1 MSSVARRRPG
11 SRRRWRMSKR
21 KRQEAILSLI
31 GKHQIATQEE
41 LVDRLGRVGINTT
54 QATVSRDIGELG
66 LVRVGGPESHYVK
79 PSDGLGAASP
89 AGREDRLRRLLRDLP
104 LAGGAVRAYV
114 LDARQP
120 FIERFCWPALKA
132 GALYQGQ
139 YPLATALGR
148 PLIAQL
154 LVEVAAREGAT
165 WVGHGSTGKG
175 NDQVRF
181 EVAVGALGPQ
191 LKVLAPLRD
200 GMAMTREQEIA
211 YAHAHQLP
219 IEVKPESPYS
229 VDENLWGRSI
239 EAGVLEGPLLK
250 AAQSAF
256 RWTSSVDNAP
266 ASPAVIELT
275 FERGVPTTLDGRR
288 PGGVSLVEEL
298 NRLGGLHGVGR
309 IDMIED
315 RFVGIKSREI
325 YEAPAAII
333 LHAAHRALEEL
344 VLDGESARFKASVA
358 QEYARLVY
366 QGKWF
371 TSHRRDLDA
380 YALSTQ
386 RAVTG
391 RVRVKLHKGTVQ
403 VVGRSSVYSLYRPKL
418 ATYSAGDQFDHQAAV
433 GFIKLVGLPFGT
445 QAEVQ
450 GLAETA
456 SLLEDD
462 RHVVEVGPGSLE
474 GGLAE
479 PVLRAAVP
487 G

>member
-1 MSSVARRRPG
+1 MPEKIVLPYSGGLDTTVAVRWLTETRGFDVIAVTVDLG
-11 SRRRWRMSKR
+11 SQPKLETIRAR
-21 KRQEAILSLI
+21 A
-31 GKHQIATQEE
+31 
-41 LVDRLGRVGINTT
+41 
-54 QATVSRDIGELG
+54 
-66 LVRVGGPESHYVK
+66 
-79 PSDGLGAASP
+79 
-89 AGREDRLRRLLRDLP
+89 

-181 EVAVGALGPQ
+181 DVAVGALNPG
-191 LKVLAPLRD
+191 LNVLAPLRD
-200 GMAMTREQEIA
+200 GMSMTREEEIA
-211 YAHAHQLP
+211 YARGHNLP

-239 EAGVLEGPLLK
+239 EAGVLEDALLK
-250 AAQSAF
+250 PPEDAY
-256 RWTSSVDNAP
+256 RWTSTVDSAP
-266 ASPAVIELT
+266 ATPGVIELT
-275 FERGVPTTLDGRR
+275 FQQGIPISLTTTPSPSGGGQG
-288 PGGVSLVEEL
+288 GGVSLVEEL

-325 YEAPAAII
+325 YEAPAAVI
-333 LHAAHRALEEL
+333 LHTAHRALEDL
-344 VLDGESARFKASVA
+344 VLDAEVARFKPSVA
-358 QEYARLVY
+358 AEYARLVY

-380 YALSTQ
+380 YVHSTQ
-386 RAVTG
+386 SLVSGT
-391 RVRVKLHKGTVQ
+391 VRLKLHKGGAQ
-403 VVGRSSVYSLYRPKL
+403 VIGRSSPYSLYRPQL
-418 ATYSAGDQFDHQAAV
+418 ATYSAGDQFDHHAAV
-433 GFIKLVGLPFGT
+433 GFIKLVGLPVRT
-445 QAEVQ
+445 QAQVQ
-450 GLAETA
+450 GAAATEP
-456 SLLEDD
+456 LLEDD
-462 RHVVEVGPGSLE
+462 RHVVEVGPGTLE

-479 PVLRAAVP
+479 PVLASAVP
-487 G
+487 GIVDPDLRR

>member
-1 MSSVARRRPG
+1 MPEKIVLAYSGGLDTTVAVRWLAQTRGFEVIALTVDLG
-11 SRRRWRMSKR
+11 SQPKL
-21 KRQEAILSLI
+21 EVI
-31 GKHQIATQEE
+31 
-41 LVDRLGRVGINTT
+41 
-54 QATVSRDIGELG
+54 
-66 LVRVGGPESHYVK
+66 
-79 PSDGLGAASP
+79 
-89 AGREDRLRRLLRDLP
+89 RERALT
-104 LAGGAVRAYV
+104 AGAVRAYV
-114 LDARQP
+114 LDARTP
-120 FIERFCWPALKA
+120 FVERFCWPALKA

-154 LVEVAAREGAT
+154 LVEAAAREGAT

-181 EVAVGALGPQ
+181 EVAVAALSPQ

-211 YAHAHQLP
+211 YASANKLP

-239 EAGVLEGPLLK
+239 EAGVLEDALLK
-250 AAQSAF
+250 PPEDAF
-256 RWTSSVDNAP
+256 VWTSSVDNAP
-266 ASPAVIELT
+266 ANSAEIELS
-275 FERGVPTTLDGRR
+275 FEQGIPTRLTTYPSPSGGGQG
-288 PGGVSLVEEL
+288 GGVALVDEL

-325 YEAPAAII
+325 YEAPAAVI

-344 VLDGESARFKASVA
+344 VLDAETARFKASVA
-358 QEYARLVY
+358 AEYARLVY

-380 YALSTQ
+380 YVESTQ
-386 RAVTG
+386 RAATG
-391 RVRVKLHKGTVQ
+391 RVRIKLHKGTAQ
-403 VVGRSSVYSLYRPKL
+403 VIGRSSPYSLYRPQL
-418 ATYSAGDQFDHQAAV
+418 ATYSSGDQFDHQAAV
-433 GFIKLVGLPFGT
+433 GFIKLVGLPVRT
-445 QAEVQ
+445 QAQVQ
-450 GLAETA
+450 GAAATEP
-456 SLLEDD
+456 LLEDD
-462 RHVVEVGPGSLE
+462 RHVVEVGPGPLE

-479 PVLRAAVP
+479 PVLAPTVP
-487 G
+487 GVVDADLRR

>member
-1 MSSVARRRPG
+1 MAEKIVLAFSGGLDTTVAVKWLSETRGFDVVALTADLG
-11 SRRRWRMSKR
+11 SQPNLK
-21 KRQEAILSLI
+21 AI
-31 GKHQIATQEE
+31 
-41 LVDRLGRVGINTT
+41 
-54 QATVSRDIGELG
+54 
-66 LVRVGGPESHYVK
+66 
-79 PSDGLGAASP
+79 
-89 AGREDRLRRLLRDLP
+89 RERALT
-104 LAGGAVRAYV
+104 AGAVAAYV

-181 EVAVGALGPQ
+181 DIAVGALNPQ

-200 GMAMTREQEIA
+200 GMSMTREQEIA
-211 YAHAHQLP
+211 YARAKNLP

-239 EAGVLEGPLLK
+239 EAGVLEDALLK
-250 AAQSAF
+250 PPEDAF
-256 RWTSSVDNAP
+256 LWTSSVDNAP
-266 ASPAVIELT
+266 ATSAVIELT
-275 FERGVPTTLDGRR
+275 FEQGIPTKLSAYSSSSGGGSGDLVPSPSGGGSGDLVPSPSGGGQG
-288 PGGVSLVEEL
+288 GGVSLVNEL

-325 YEAPAAII
+325 YEAPAAVI
-333 LHAAHRALEEL
+333 LHAAHRALEDL
-344 VLDGESARFKASVA
+344 VLDAEVARFKASVA
-358 QEYARLVY
+358 AEYARMVY

-380 YALSTQ
+380 YVLSTQ
-386 RAVTG
+386 SAVTG
-391 RVRVKLHKGTVQ
+391 MVRVKLHKGSAQ
-403 VVGRSSVYSLYRPKL
+403 VIGRSSPHSLYRPQL
-418 ATYSAGDQFDHQAAV
+418 ATYSSGDQFDHQAAV
-433 GFIKLVGLPFGT
+433 GFIKLVGLPVRT

-450 GLAETA
+450 GTA
-456 SLLEDD
+456 LTEPLLQDD
-462 RHVVEVGPGSLE
+462 RHVVEVGPGGLE

-479 PVLRAAVP
+479 PVLAATLP
-487 G
+487 GIIDPDLGR

>member
-1 MSSVARRRPG
+1 MPEKIVLAFSGGLDTTVAVKWLTEARGFDVVALTVDLG
-11 SRRRWRMSKR
+11 SQPNLK
-21 KRQEAILSLI
+21 AIRERAL
-31 GKHQIATQEE
+31 A
-41 LVDRLGRVGINTT
+41 
-54 QATVSRDIGELG
+54 A
-66 LVRVGGPESHYVK
+66 
-79 PSDGLGAASP
+79 GALQS
-89 AGREDRLRRLLRDLP
+89 
-104 LAGGAVRAYV
+104 YV

-181 EVAVGALGPQ
+181 DVAVGALNPQ

-200 GMAMTREQEIA
+200 GMAMTREQEIT
-211 YAHAHQLP
+211 YARAHNLP

-239 EAGVLEGPLLK
+239 EAGVLEDALLK
-250 AAQSAF
+250 PPEDAY
-256 RWTSSVDNAP
+256 RWTSTVDSAP
-266 ASPAVIELT
+266 ASSGVIELT
-275 FERGVPTTLDGRR
+275 FEHGIPISLSTTPTPSEGGQG
-288 PGGVSLVEEL
+288 GGVALVEEL

-325 YEAPAAII
+325 YEAPAAVI
-333 LHAAHRALEEL
+333 LHAAHRALEDL
-344 VLDGESARFKASVA
+344 VLDAEVGRFKASVA
-358 QEYARLVY
+358 AEYARLVY

-380 YALSTQ
+380 YVQNTQ
-386 RAVTG
+386 SAVSGTVRLTLHKGSAHVTG
-391 RVRVKLHKGTVQ
+391 R
-403 VVGRSSVYSLYRPKL
+403 SSPYSLYRPQL
-418 ATYSAGDQFDHQAAV
+418 ATYSAGDRFDHQAAV
-433 GFIKLVGLPFGT
+433 GFIKLVGLPVRT
-445 QAEVQ
+445 QAAVQ
-450 GLAETA
+450 GSAVTEP
-456 SLLEDD
+456 LLEDD
-462 RHVVEVGPGSLE
+462 RHVVEVGPGALE
-474 GGLAE
+474 VRLAE

-487 G
+487 GVVDPNLRR